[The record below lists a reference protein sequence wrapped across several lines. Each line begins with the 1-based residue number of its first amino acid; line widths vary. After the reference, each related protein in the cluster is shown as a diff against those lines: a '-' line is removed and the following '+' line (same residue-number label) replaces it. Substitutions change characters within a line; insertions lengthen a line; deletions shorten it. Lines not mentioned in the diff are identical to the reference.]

1 MRSVTGPAAVAVD
14 GLSWTP
20 AGRRAPVLDRVEL
33 SIEPGERVLLV
44 GPSGAGKSTLLRALA
59 GLIDVTEVGEQTGQI
74 SLDGSTEHPAAGRVG
89 LLVQDPSDAR
99 VAGRVGR
106 DVAFG
111 PENLALPRHLISER
125 VAQSLAAVGFPYGP
139 QHATSALSGGEAQRL
154 ALAGVLALQPGLML
168 LDEPTSMLDELSAQQ
183 VRSAV
188 LDASG
193 DSTLIVVEHQIEGWV
208 DLVDRLIVLG
218 PRGSVVAD
226 GPVGSVLASQGQS
239 LADEFG
245 IWVPGV
251 ADPTPVELP
260 AAWCAPAA
268 PFGGLADL
276 SGEEAPVV
284 VTADQVGLLRRP
296 ARPLTV
302 ARRRPAPT
310 AAVLEVS
317 LSVRAGQVHA
327 LRGRSGAG
335 KSSLL
340 SLLSGLAAPSMGAIR
355 ASAPVAGG
363 LDPRPHRWTS
373 PQLAARMGWVP
384 QRAEAAVVG
393 ATVSE
398 SLLATARVLAG
409 HDAAAL
415 RRAQDRADA
424 LVETLGLAAHLRQ
437 NPHRLSG
444 GEQRRLALASALV
457 HGPAVLALDEPTVGQ
472 DRHTWAATCGVM
484 TSAAAAGVAVVAA
497 THDPRLAAFEDATTT
512 LEAGR
517 VVG

>member
-1 MRSVTGPAAVAVD
+1 MGSARHPAAVCVE

-59 GLIDVTEVGEQTGQI
+59 GLIDITEVGEQTGQI
-74 SLDGSTEHPAAGRVG
+74 TLDGSAEHPPAGRVG

-111 PENLALPRHLISER
+111 PENLALPRPLIAAR
-125 VAQSLAAVGFPYGP
+125 VAQALAAVGFPYGP
-139 QHATSALSGGEAQRL
+139 DHATSALSGGEAQRL

-168 LDEPTSMLDELSAQQ
+168 LDEPTSMLDAASAQQ

-188 LDASG
+188 LDATAE
-193 DSTLIVVEHQIEGWV
+193 STLVVVEHQIEGWV

-226 GPVGSVLASQGQS
+226 GPVASVLASQGPM
-239 LADEFG
+239 LAEQFG

-251 ADPTPVELP
+251 ADPGPVALP
-260 AAWCAPAA
+260 APWCAPDARFGALSPGEAA
-268 PFGGLADL
+268 PSVL
-276 SGEEAPVV
+276 
-284 VTADQVGLLRRP
+284 TADRVSFLRRP
-296 ARPLTV
+296 NRSLTV

-310 AAVLEVS
+310 AAVREVS
-317 LSVRAGQVHA
+317 LSVRAGQIHA

-340 SLLSGLAAPSMGAIR
+340 SLLSGLAAPSMGVVR

-373 PQLAARMGWVP
+373 RQLAARMGWVP

-393 ATVSE
+393 ASVSE

-415 RRAQDRADA
+415 RRAQERADA
-424 LVETLGLAAHLRQ
+424 LVETLGLTAHLRQ

-512 LEAGR
+512 LEAGA
-517 VVG
+517 VMA